1 MLDIDEIR
9 KALQDRVLTAVAN
22 HTGINRNTLSAIR
35 NGHETNLRQS
45 TMRALSDYLAPAP

>member
-22 HTGINRNTLSAIR
+22 HTGINRSTLSAIR
-35 NGHETNLRQS
+35 NGHETNLTQS